1 MGIFQNHLMAG
12 AAAAASAGGASF
24 YDHQIEQSIRL
35 DRSSTSD
42 GGANGS
48 FLQRASSAIPTASNS
63 KKFTFST
70 WIKKLSA
77 NLNFNQI
84 ILFAIVSGGG
94 KNIYIDSS
102 TSSYYDRIYSGEWGS
117 QSYVYPSQLRDTS
130 GWYHLAFIWDTTQ
143 GTQANRQ
150 KVYINGTLQGV
161 GDTTNNWSLNQDV
174 WWNMATSSTAYA
186 YAIGGNAFGH
196 SEGNSYGVY
205 CYLAETIGIDG
216 QDVSI
221 SDLGETKNG
230 VWIPK
235 DPSGLTFG
243 NNGYHLKYENAS
255 DLGNDSSGNNNDFN
269 PVNLGAD
276 HQVLDSPTFGS

>member
-1 MGIFQNHLMAG
+1 MGVFQNNLLAG
-12 AAAAASAGGASF
+12 AAAAASAGGAGF
-24 YDHQIEQSIRL
+24 YSYQIEQSVRL
-35 DRSSTSD
+35 DRSTTSNT
-42 GGANGS
+42 GTNGS
-48 FLQRASSAIPTASNS
+48 FLERASSSIPTSSNS

-77 NLNFNQI
+77 GLDFDQI
-84 ILFAIVSGGG
+84 LLFAIVSGGG
-94 KNIYIDSS
+94 KNIYIDSTTDS
-102 TSSYYDRIYSGEWGS
+102 KNDVISSSEFGSSSYQYSA
-117 QSYVYPSQLRDTS
+117 VLRDTS
-130 GWYHLAFIWDTTQ
+130 SWYHLVFIWDTTQ
-143 GTQANRQ
+143 STQADRQ
-150 KVYINGTLQGV
+150 KFYINGSLQDSGS
-161 GDTTNNWSLNQDV
+161 TKNNWSLNQDV
-174 WWNMATSSTAYA
+174 WWNMATSSTSYA